1 MTYEQLMQ
9 TVHRVKLPAWY
20 RQNPHP
26 PKVTVLL
33 GDDEYREL
41 NCSLHKNWHP
51 SVLELAD
58 DNNPSSG
65 KFNVG
70 GFDVLHIAMRN
81 YQEIILSP
89 SETLPYNEV
98 RRAGAVRD
106 KDATYTVAPE
116 SKKDG
121 E

>member
-33 GDDEYREL
+33 GDEEYHDL
-41 NCSLHKNWHP
+41 LCDLHRIWHP
-51 SVLELAD
+51 SVLEQAD

-65 KFNVG
+65 KFNID
-70 GFDVLHIAMRN
+70 GFDVINVAMRN
-81 YQEIILSP
+81 YQDIILSP
-89 SETLPYNEV
+89 TGPLPYNEE
-98 RRAGAVRD
+98 RRAGAVR
-106 KDATYTVAPE
+106 KDTTYTVALE

>member
-20 RQNPHP
+20 RRSLHS

-33 GDDEYREL
+33 GDEEYHEL
-41 NCSLHKNWHP
+41 LCDLHQYWHP
-51 SVLELAD
+51 SVINLAD

-65 KFNVG
+65 KFNMD
-70 GFDVLHIAMRN
+70 GFDVIHVAMRS
-81 YQEIILSP
+81 YQDIILSH
-89 SETLPYNEV
+89 SGTLLYNEA
-98 RRAGAVRD
+98 RRAGAVR
-106 KDATYTVAPE
+106 KDTTYTVALE

>member
-9 TVHRVKLPAWY
+9 TVHRVKLPVWY

-33 GDDEYREL
+33 GDEEYHEL
-41 NCSLHKNWHP
+41 LCDLHRLWH
-51 SVLELAD
+51 SSMFTLAD
-58 DNNPSSG
+58 DNNPSLG
-65 KFNVG
+65 KFDMG
-70 GFDVLHIAMRN
+70 GFDVIHVAMRN
-81 YQEIILSP
+81 YQDIILSP
-89 SETLPYNEV
+89 SETLPYNEA
-98 RRAGAVRD
+98 RRAGAVR
-106 KDATYTVAPE
+106 KDTTYTVALE